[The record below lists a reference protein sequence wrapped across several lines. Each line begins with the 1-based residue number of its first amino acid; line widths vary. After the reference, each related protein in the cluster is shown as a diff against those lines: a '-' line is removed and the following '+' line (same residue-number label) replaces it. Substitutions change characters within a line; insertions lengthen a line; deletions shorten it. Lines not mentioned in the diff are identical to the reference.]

1 MGVLIFQWVFI
12 ALVALSFVYKLV
24 YLYRRRRKEK
34 WISRQPV
41 QRVRAKVVDFR
52 LRTRA
57 VAIGGGVGSKGDSN
71 RPALER
77 RYIGTFELED
87 GSTVELE
94 MPKGK
99 PEHKGKEIVLEYR
112 GDRFVDYQGIKK
124 RKNKRKRGRF

>member
-24 YLYRRRRKEK
+24 YLYRRHRKEK

-57 VAIGGGVGSKGDSN
+57 VTIGGGVGSKGIQTDLRLSTGTSARLHWRTGAQSN
-71 RPALER
+71 WKC
-77 RYIGTFELED
+77 
-87 GSTVELE
+87 
-94 MPKGK
+94 PKES
-99 PEHKGKEIVLEYR
+99 PSI
-112 GDRFVDYQGIKK
+112 
-124 RKNKRKRGRF
+124 